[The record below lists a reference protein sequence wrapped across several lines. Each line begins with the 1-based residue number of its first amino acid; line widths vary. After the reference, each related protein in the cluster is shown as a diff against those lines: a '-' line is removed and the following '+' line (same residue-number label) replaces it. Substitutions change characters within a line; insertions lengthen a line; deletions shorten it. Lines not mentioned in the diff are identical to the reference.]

1 MNNSREEGEN
11 NNYSNYSLFVD
22 KILSGPYEEIQVIV
36 KLKKNIAL
44 VGRLIAYHQN
54 LKSFDDFV
62 NEEIRQTI
70 LAIGPD
76 ILSENQSLEEYAKRL
91 LEGEEI

>member
-1 MNNSREEGEN
+1 
-11 NNYSNYSLFVD
+11 
-22 KILSGPYEEIQVIV
+22 
-36 KLKKNIAL
+36 
-44 VGRLIAYHQN
+44 

-70 LAIGPD
+70 LATGPD
-76 ILSENQSLEEYAKRL
+76 LLRENQSLEEYAKRL